1 MTDCAADRL
10 DAAWIRADALT
21 DAERGDVA
29 LAVAT
34 AKVAA
39 TEIGLTICTRMFD
52 VAGARATH
60 GALRLDRHWRNL
72 RTHTL
77 HDPLA
82 YELREIG
89 EWALTQRYPTPSF
102 YS

>member
-1 MTDCAADRL
+1 
-10 DAAWIRADALT
+10 
-21 DAERGDVA
+21 VA

-39 TEIGLTICTRMFD
+39 TEIGLNICTRMFD

-77 HDPLA
+77 HDPIS
-82 YELREIG
+82 YKLREIG

>member
-1 MTDCAADRL
+1 M
-10 DAAWIRADALT
+10 
-21 DAERGDVA
+21 A
-29 LAVAT
+29 LAVAS

-39 TEIGLTICTRMFD
+39 IQTGLDLCTRMFD

-72 RTHTL
+72 RTHSL

-82 YELREIG
+82 YKIRELG
-89 EWALTQRYPTPSF
+89 EWALNRTYPKPSF

>member
-1 MTDCAADRL
+1 MLQALPNATR
-10 DAAWIRADALT
+10 RAEREDALT
-21 DAERGDVA
+21 EAERGEVA

-39 TEIGLTICTRMFD
+39 TEIGFSICTRMFD

-82 YELREIG
+82 YKLREIG
-89 EWALTQRYPTPSF
+89 EWTLTQRYPTPSF